1 MKIFSIDNSKY
12 LLKLLPSYSDLFLD
26 DTCAFLKNS
35 LYLQQNYLLANSLPT
50 YICMYW
56 NCCNGKLSTNFVSLA
71 TKYFNP
77 KSFTIML
84 KTITLFLMPKYPIQ
98 GFLECLFLTK
108 L

>member
-50 YICMYW
+50 YSKCKPALYNRALQILL
-56 NCCNGKLSTNFVSLA
+56 LST
-71 TKYFNP
+71 
-77 KSFTIML
+77 
-84 KTITLFLMPKYPIQ
+84 
-98 GFLECLFLTK
+98 
-108 L
+108 